1 MGISAF
7 NSSSL
12 YLWFLIGFDGN
23 VDVVAPG
30 IDKCALVL
38 SLLLPIIL
46 GF

>member
-1 MGISAF
+1 MCINAF
-7 NSSSL
+7 ASSSL
-12 YLWFLIGFDGN
+12 YVGFLIGLDGN